1 MPLVITTE
9 AKKEKKKKN
18 HKILELRTSESFTS
32 SVTMIELNVEMTDR
46 GIPVD
51 VTKCLNTG

>member
-9 AKKEKKKKN
+9 AKKEKKKN